1 MEKVKRTKVVD
12 LLKSTAYGS
21 IVNVKGWV
29 RTHRSSKAVDFI
41 ALNDGST
48 INNIQIVVDPSK
60 VDENQLR
67 QITTGACISAVGT
80 LVESQGKGQ
89 TVEIQCDT
97 IEIYGLC
104 GNDYPMQKKGQSFEY
119 MRQYAH
125 LRLRT
130 NTFGAVMRIRHNMAM
145 AIHTYFHEH
154 GYFYFNTPLITASD
168 C

>member
-12 LLKSTAYGS
+12 LLKSTAYDS

-67 QITTGACISAVGT
+67 QITTGACISVVGT
-80 LVESQGKGQ
+80 LVESQGAGPKQ
-89 TVEIQCDT
+89 RCHPVYPAWRKDT
-97 IEIYGLC
+97 L
-104 GNDYPMQKKGQSFEY
+104 P
-119 MRQYAH
+119 R
-125 LRLRT
+125 
-130 NTFGAVMRIRHNMAM
+130 VRHS
-145 AIHTYFHEH
+145 ED
-154 GYFYFNTPLITASD
+154 SD
-168 C
+168 G